1 MAGPTALAPDS
12 PQASIP
18 TIDSSSLF
26 PEVNTSRIII
36 GSRMRVEL
44 LMVRGSVR
52 YILTTMKNVF
62 RRAHSTDSDMMV
74 EYREGKAER
83 SEFHPGSS
91 DIFKGVFGN

>member
-1 MAGPTALAPDS
+1 MAGSSALAPDS

-18 TIDSSSLF
+18 TIDSWSLF
-26 PEVNTSRIII
+26 PEVNTSRI
-36 GSRMRVEL
+36 GSRMRAEL

-62 RRAHSTDSDMMV
+62 RRAHSADSDMMV

-83 SEFHPGSS
+83 SEFRPSSS